1 LLILVDVDSRVGAET
16 TGAETTGAETVA
28 GTEAQMAGKTTT
40 VNNGPVIIH
49 YFVVVIGA
57 ATFANPNPG

>member
-1 LLILVDVDSRVGAET
+1 LLILVDVDSRVGVET
-16 TGAETTGAETVA
+16 TGTETVA

-49 YFVVVIGA
+49 YFVAAISA
-57 ATFANPNPG
+57 ATRVDPFMKV